1 MLNLIA
7 QALFMAR
14 VVGQVTVGNSPV
26 TAVLLAAIGIVL
38 IRLRVARR
46 VS

>member
-7 QALFMAR
+7 QALFMAC
-14 VVGQVTVGNSPV
+14 VVGQITVGNSPA
-26 TAVLLAAIGIVL
+26 TAVLLVAIGIVL
-38 IRLRVARR
+38 ILLRVARR